1 MNQIEDRVFLGFL
14 VAATLA
20 MAWIASPFFGAIL
33 WGLVTAIV
41 FMPVNRSLVRV
52 LRGHQNTAAFL
63 TLGLVIAL
71 VIVPAFVVGSL
82 LLDEALSTY
91 DALLRQKI
99 DLGASLESLRAS
111 LPRPLVHIV
120 DRYALADLD
129 QIEQRLSSVLSDG
142 LRIAAEKTLMITQGA
157 FSFVVSLGIMLY
169 LTYFLLR
176 DGGAIVRQISAR
188 MPMHAGK
195 RRALFEKFITVVRA
209 TIKGSIV
216 VAIAQGIL
224 GGFAFYMLDIRA
236 PLLWG
241 VVMGLLSLVPAIG
254 TGLIWAPVAIFLLA
268 TGDTARGLTLLALG
282 FFVIS
287 MIDNVLRPILVG
299 KDTQMPDY
307 IVLIAT
313 LGGLA
318 LLGMNGIIIGPVIAA
333 MFIAAWDIYAD
344 DKDAARAKPDA

>member
-1 MNQIEDRVFLGFL
+1 MGQIEDRVFLGF
-14 VAATLA
+14 VIAATLA

-41 FMPVNRSLVRV
+41 FMPVNRALVRGFA
-52 LRGHQNTAAFL
+52 GHRNIAATL
-63 TLGLVIAL
+63 TLGLIIAI
-71 VIVPAFVVGSL
+71 VIVPAFIVGSL
-82 LLDEALSTY
+82 LLDEAVSTY
-91 DALLRQKI
+91 DLLLRQQI
-99 DLGASLESLRAS
+99 DIGATLESLRAV
-111 LPRPLVHIV
+111 LPKPLLHMA
-120 DRYALADLD
+120 DRYELTDIR
-129 QIEQRLSSVLSDG
+129 QIEERLSTFLTSG
-142 LRIAAEKTLMITQGA
+142 LRVAAEKALSITQGA
-157 FSFVVSLGIMLY
+157 FSFAISLGIMLY

-176 DGGAIVRQISAR
+176 DGHSIARKISAR
-188 MPMHAGK
+188 LPMQEGK

-216 VAIAQGIL
+216 VAIVQGIL
-224 GGFAFYMLDIRA
+224 GGLAFYLLDIRA

-254 TGLIWAPVAIFLLA
+254 TGLVWAPVAIFLLA
-268 TGDTARGLTLLALG
+268 TGEVTRGLVLLALG

-307 IVLIAT
+307 VVLIAT

-344 DKDAARAKPDA
+344 DKDAARGA

>member
-1 MNQIEDRVFLGFL
+1 MVRIEDRVFLGF
-14 VAATLA
+14 VIAATLA

-41 FMPVNRSLVRV
+41 FMPVNRALVHG
-52 LRGHQNTAAFL
+52 LAGHRNLAAAL
-63 TLGLVIAL
+63 TLIVIIAI

-82 LLDEALSTY
+82 LIDEAVSTY
-91 DALLRQKI
+91 DSLLRQQI
-99 DLGASLESLRAS
+99 DIGATLETVRSI
-111 LPRPLVHIV
+111 LPKPVLSII
-120 DRYALADLD
+120 DRYALTDLS
-129 QIEQRLSSVLSDG
+129 QIEERLSTFLTSGV
-142 LRIAAEKTLMITQGA
+142 RVAAEKALSITQGA
-157 FSFVVSLGIMLY
+157 FSFMVSLGIMLY

-176 DGGAIVRQISAR
+176 DGGIIVRKISTR
-188 MPMHAGK
+188 MPLQEGK
-195 RRALFEKFITVVRA
+195 RRALFDKFITVVRA

-216 VAIAQGIL
+216 VAIVQGIL
-224 GGFAFYMLDIRA
+224 GGLAFYLLDIRA

-254 TGLIWAPVAIFLLA
+254 TGLVWAPVAIFLLA
-268 TGDTARGLTLLALG
+268 TGEVGRGITLLLLG
-282 FFVIS
+282 VFVIS

-307 IVLIAT
+307 VVLIAT

-344 DKDAARAKPDA
+344 DKDASARKP

>member
-14 VAATLA
+14 TAATLA

-41 FMPVNRSLVRV
+41 FMPVNRTLVRG
-52 LRGHQNTAAFL
+52 LSGHRNIAAAL
-63 TLGLVIAL
+63 TLLIVIAI

-82 LLDEALSTY
+82 LLDEAVSTY
-91 DALLRQKI
+91 DSLLRQQI
-99 DLGASLESLRAS
+99 NIGATLESIRAV
-111 LPRPLVHIV
+111 LPRPVLHMV
-120 DRYALADLD
+120 DRYAVTDLG
-129 QIEQRLSSVLSDG
+129 QLEERLSAVLTG
-142 LRIAAEKTLMITQGA
+142 GVRIAAEKALTITQGA

-176 DGGAIVRQISAR
+176 DGGDIARKISAR
-188 MPMHAGK
+188 MPMNAGK
-195 RRALFEKFITVVRA
+195 RRALFDKFITVVRA

-216 VAIAQGIL
+216 VAIVQGIL
-224 GGFAFYMLDIRA
+224 GGVAFYMLDIRA

-254 TGLIWAPVAIFLLA
+254 TGLVWAPVAIFLLA
-268 TGDTARGLTLLALG
+268 TGETGRGLTLLALG

-307 IVLIAT
+307 VVLIAT

-344 DKDAARAKPDA
+344 DKDAATTGKS